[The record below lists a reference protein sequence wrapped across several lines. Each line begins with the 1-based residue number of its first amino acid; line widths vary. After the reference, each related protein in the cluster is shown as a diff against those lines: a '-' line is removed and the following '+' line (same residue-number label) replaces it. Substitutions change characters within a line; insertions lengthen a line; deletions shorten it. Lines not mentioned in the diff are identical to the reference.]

1 MKKLHA
7 DKLRNLE
14 IIHQSNIDKIH
25 KEIQMDLV
33 KIAEQTENKL
43 TCLND
48 RLLCGIHTDDL
59 TKVERPA
66 LINYIGKGI

>member
-1 MKKLHA
+1 
-7 DKLRNLE
+7 
-14 IIHQSNIDKIH
+14 
-25 KEIQMDLV
+25 MDLV

-66 LINYIGKGI
+66 LINYIGKVI